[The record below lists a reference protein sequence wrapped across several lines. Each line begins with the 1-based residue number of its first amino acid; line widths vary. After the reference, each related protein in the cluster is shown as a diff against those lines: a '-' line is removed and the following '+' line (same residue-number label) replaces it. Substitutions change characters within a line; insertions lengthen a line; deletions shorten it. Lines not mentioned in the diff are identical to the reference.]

1 MIAITIIVPIY
12 NQAKYLKKCLDSL
25 IIQEPK
31 NIEFLLINDGSTDN
45 SLSIMKEYAIKD
57 HRFRIYS
64 QENKGVAAAR
74 QKGLD
79 IAKGQ
84 WISWVDPDD
93 WIEPD
98 TFNVILSKINNTNS
112 DIVRFGGNIY
122 DYNSEK
128 FILKESIGINALLS
142 KEAIERWGLYDSYIY
157 MEAGLHLLCIRNDFI
172 KRNNIR
178 FSNSRIGE
186 DYCFTFLCYIMS
198 SSITY
203 MQDKLYNYVRYDNS
217 LIHKK
222 TDENS
227 NYINNIDC
235 AYNYL
240 LNNNLLEKKQL
251 FWNEY
256 LINAAG
262 ACFLYIPQKSH
273 KYRNIINKLKRYF
286 RSRNSWNEFKKRS
299 ALRTNTYIY
308 EFYERLFS
316 IRTVGLHGK
325 AKHTII
331 SILGIQIKI
340 RKENNNGSITI

>member
-112 DIVRFGGNIY
+112 DIVRFGRNIY

-217 LIHKK
+217 LINKK

-240 LNNNLLEKKQL
+240 LNNNLLEKS
-251 FWNEY
+251 N
-256 LINAAG
+256 
-262 ACFLYIPQKSH
+262 CFGM
-273 KYRNIINKLKRYF
+273 NI
-286 RSRNSWNEFKKRS
+286 
-299 ALRTNTYIY
+299 
-308 EFYERLFS
+308 
-316 IRTVGLHGK
+316 
-325 AKHTII
+325 
-331 SILGIQIKI
+331 
-340 RKENNNGSITI
+340 

>member
-79 IAKGQ
+79 IAK
-84 WISWVDPDD
+84 
-93 WIEPD
+93 
-98 TFNVILSKINNTNS
+98 
-112 DIVRFGGNIY
+112 
-122 DYNSEK
+122 
-128 FILKESIGINALLS
+128 
-142 KEAIERWGLYDSYIY
+142 
-157 MEAGLHLLCIRNDFI
+157 
-172 KRNNIR
+172 
-178 FSNSRIGE
+178 
-186 DYCFTFLCYIMS
+186 
-198 SSITY
+198 
-203 MQDKLYNYVRYDNS
+203 LYNYVRYDNS
-217 LIHKK
+217 LINKK

-273 KYRNIINKLKRYF
+273 KYRNIINKLKRFF